1 MGCASSSEV
10 IFHDLPQLQQR
21 SPPHG
26 RPLQQQVRPLFEHSD
41 EYPADEAFF
50 WRVMWKAPPA
60 LDVELVFP
68 AAATTHYAKRWMYF
82 QGLLKLIESTP
93 GAFAVLYQQAQR
105 MAEDL
110 ATFEGIQD
118 SLLQL
123 AQTGFYFDL
132 VFRFDLLLDDLFAA
146 YAIPTLAGLVEL
158 ARKER
163 AVRTESLRALL
174 KDDTRLRAELSME
187 SPDTRSFE
195 LLTLIK
201 YNRSAFAHRLLPI
214 EVQMLED
221 AYEWIV
227 HLSGMVLVSIP
238 DWFRPTDEILA
249 HYNVQT
255 NDRGN
260 PLQTAAFLRD
270 ESFEVL
276 LLRSEQMRCYA
287 REFDIG
293 FVAASY
299 VGEAAYLC
307 EPVIPDGALAV
318 LRLENAPR
326 WLYLWQVAKA
336 IESLHDRRLVIG
348 SFSWYHVDLS
358 VPGRTLKLRS
368 IRYVVPLPTVRAA
381 QRDAAIAEKL
391 WPPVAYEPPST
402 AWDVFCLGKCIFDL
416 LREAFDPSS
425 AAESVTIEYSH
436 PLPPRP
442 KFIQENEWRLIQDM
456 CSSSSSQRPLMG
468 DVVQRLH
475 ELMVHEDALLSQHQ
489 LTIENVNA
497 IDCPPFSNPIADLL
511 RKTVEFITSS
521 APVAI
526 LRREIN
532 VFLYNRLS
540 TLYKVL
546 VNRGLLPK
554 RVAECFGALAVD
566 FMGLAQSC
574 TRLSTDEV
582 YNFVTYHAQVEMYLD
597 IHRGLDDCLTG
608 FEVPRSDSVWDWRQ
622 QWELLDSK
630 LQETLLHQLR
640 QSWNDGAGK
649 YAFANGTLAL
659 LQFELTRRRFR
670 YDDEELELLK
680 QISLNLSKS
689 RDNSSPAADSWSAW
703 FIPEYELNCP
713 ASILSFDP
721 GQRLDGKWR
730 GRPVSV
736 RLASNTATSE
746 QIASFVESTF
756 VLNHPNVHKVLGGC
770 HVGDFG
776 RFIVRD
782 KSLSTLADLTRGK
795 DSPYKWKYLLD
806 VAKGV
811 EYLHFACVA
820 VMDLSASLV
829 CISQDG
835 QALVSVR
842 DGVTP
847 RWAAPERLEGGPA
860 TAYSDIYAFG
870 MCVLEVLSG
879 DIPWGSDVTDE
890 FVVDQVRQGNLPPQ
904 PENVVKDDWA
914 LIRRLCAKDPAK
926 RVGLS
931 IAIAAAIHAERTTK
945 YTAVA

>member
-1 MGCASSSEV
+1 MGCASSSDV
-10 IFHDLPQLQQR
+10 VLSRPQQP
-21 SPPHG
+21 SPPRD
-26 RPLQQQVRPLFEHSD
+26 RPQQQHARPLFEHSD

-50 WRVMWKAPPA
+50 WRMLWKTPPA
-60 LDVELVFP
+60 HNVELAFP
-68 AAATTHYAKRWMYF
+68 AAATTHYAKRWMYL
-82 QGLLKLIESTP
+82 QGLLKLIESAP

-105 MAEDL
+105 IAEDL
-110 ATFEGIQD
+110 AAFEGIQD
-118 SLLQL
+118 PLLQL

-146 YAIPTLAGLVEL
+146 YAIPTLTGLAEL
-158 ARKER
+158 AREER
-163 AVRTESLRALL
+163 ATRTDNLRALL
-174 KDDTRLRAELSME
+174 KDDTRVRAELNMGT
-187 SPDTRSFE
+187 PDSRSFE

-201 YNRSAFAHRLLPI
+201 YNLSAFAHRLLPI
-214 EVQMLED
+214 EAQVLED
-221 AYEWIV
+221 AYERIV
-227 HLSGMVLVSIP
+227 QLSGMVLVSIP
-238 DWFRPTDEILA
+238 DWFRPTNEILA

-260 PLQTAAFLRD
+260 PLQTSAFLGD

-276 LLRSEQMRCYA
+276 LLRSEQMRRRA
-287 REFDIG
+287 QEFDMEL
-293 FVAASY
+293 VAASY
-299 VGEAAYLC
+299 VGEPAYLC

-318 LRLENAPR
+318 LQLEDAPR
-326 WLYLWQVAKA
+326 WLYLWQIAKA
-336 IESLHDRRLVIG
+336 IESLHDRGLVIG

-368 IRYVVPLPTVRAA
+368 IRYAVPLPPVRATRRGA
-381 QRDAAIAEKL
+381 VIAEKL
-391 WPPVAYEPPST
+391 WPPAACEPPST

-425 AAESVTIEYSH
+425 AAKSMTIEYGH

-442 KFIQENEWRLIQDM
+442 KYIQENEWRLIQDL
-456 CSSSSSQRPLMG
+456 CASSSSQRPLMG

-475 ELMVHEDALLSQHQ
+475 ELMVHEDALLSQYQ
-489 LTIENVNA
+489 PTIKNVDA
-497 IDCPPFSNPIADLL
+497 IDCPPFSNPVVNLL
-511 RKTVEFITSS
+511 RKIAELITSS
-521 APVAI
+521 SPVAI

-532 VFLYNRLS
+532 VLLYNRLS
-540 TLYKVL
+540 TLYKML
-546 VNRGLLPK
+546 ANRGSLPK
-554 RVAECFGALAVD
+554 RPAECFSGLAVD
-566 FMGLAQSC
+566 FMGLTQSYIRSN
-574 TRLSTDEV
+574 TSDV
-582 YNFVTYHAQVEMYLD
+582 YNFVAYHAQVEMYLD
-597 IHRGLDDCLTG
+597 IHRGLDECLAG
-608 FEVPRSDSVWDWRQ
+608 FGVPRSDSVWDWRQ
-622 QWELLDSK
+622 HWELLHSK

-640 QSWNDGAGK
+640 QAWDDGAGK
-649 YAFANGTLAL
+649 NAIGSGTLTL
-659 LQFELTRRRFR
+659 VHFELSRRRFR

-689 RDNSSPAADSWSAW
+689 CDRPSSAADSWPEW
-703 FIPEYELNCP
+703 FIPEYEVNCP
-713 ASILSFDP
+713 APILSSDP
-721 GQRLDGKWR
+721 GQQLDGKWR

-746 QIASFVESTF
+746 QIACFIEATY

-770 HVGDFG
+770 HAGDFG

-782 KSLSTLADLTRGK
+782 KSPSTLAGMTRGK
-795 DSPYKWKYLLD
+795 NSPSKWKYLLD
-806 VAKGV
+806 VAKGI

-820 VMDLSASLV
+820 VMDLSASFV

-870 MCVLEVLSG
+870 MCVLEVLGG

-890 FVVDQVRQGNLPPQ
+890 FVVDQVRQGNLPPR

-914 LIRRLCAKDPAK
+914 LIRRLCAKDPTK
-926 RVGLS
+926 RVGIS
-931 IAIAAAIHAERTTK
+931 IAIAAAIHAERNTK
-945 YTAVA
+945 YTVVS